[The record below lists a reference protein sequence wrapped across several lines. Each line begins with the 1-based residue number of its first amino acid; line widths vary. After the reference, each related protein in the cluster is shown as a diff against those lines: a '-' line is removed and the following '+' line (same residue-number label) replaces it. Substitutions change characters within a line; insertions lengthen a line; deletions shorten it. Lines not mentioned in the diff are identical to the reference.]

1 MFRILSIL
9 TLSIVANS
17 MTFGQIE
24 ELKKNADKAEEV
36 FNGVFIPSEAFS
48 KTLFVNPFIGT
59 GGHGHTYPG
68 ASSPFGMM
76 QLSPD
81 TRYDGW
87 DGCGGYHYSDSIIY
101 GFSHTHL
108 SGTGVSDYADLLITP
123 QVGKPKTEGKFID
136 PNGYGHRFSH
146 DREQAVPGFYS
157 VDLIDA
163 KIRAEFTVDVHSGL
177 HKYTFH
183 GQNQKKY
190 ILLDLDYRDELL
202 SADFETIAKNKIKGH
217 RISKAWAE
225 EQHFYFY
232 LESNID
238 WKKAK
243 QITKNGRHKLL
254 LEFPKDTKELML
266 RVGISAVDTEGAE
279 KNLKAEIVGFDF
291 VAQRVK
297 ANHAWENELSKI
309 HFDADKNTKTIFY
322 TALYHSFLAP
332 NTFSDVD
339 GRYRGMDKQ
348 FHQLEDKNDKQFTVF
363 SLWDTFRA
371 THPLFTLTQEEKTN
385 QFIRTFLRMD
395 DQQKDLPVWELA
407 GNETECMIGYHSVSV
422 MADAYLKDYSDFS
435 SGEMY
440 SASLRTAKRFD
451 FAKEFSYYEGYI
463 SLDKEPESV
472 SKLLEYAYDE
482 FCIDQMTKKMYSSAY
497 VAMVDKQLAPS
508 TRPYNFINHFDPK
521 TKFFRARRGAM
532 WMNDF
537 KPDEVNFNYT
547 EANAW
552 QYSLFAPHAIGVLAK
567 LHGGKSALETHLDN
581 MFNAPSETSGHNQA
595 DITGLIGQY
604 AHGNEPSHHMA
615 YLYNHVNRPDKT
627 QLYIDSILHNLYSN
641 EPNGLSGNEDCGQM
655 SSWYVLSAL
664 GIYQIAPGSPYYD
677 IGRPLMQSAILDLPN
692 RKKFVINVSNQSKSN
707 KYIKGIYLNGKK
719 LFRTYLSHDEIVNG
733 GLLVFTM
740 TDKPS
745 EELKEFNSSPTL
757 SEIPK
762 NFTPIPFLIPENRVF
777 SEKQIINFSLPYQ
790 NSDLSIQYK
799 INDSEWMEF
808 TSPFQID
815 ESTLVSARTIN
826 KYKSEN
832 SNPPP
837 KYVGR
842 SERISA
848 TVSTSFVKKN
858 EELQLKLITPYTL
871 PYASSGENALI
882 DGIQG
887 NQEFRTGDWQGF
899 YGFDVMAEIQ
909 FKEPKAMLTVD
920 LGLLEDLKSWIFYP
934 TEWTIE
940 VSTDGVNFTKY
951 RTDKINSSTNEYR
964 PANIQKVSMNVAE
977 YETVKAIR
985 ISVKNAGNCPDW
997 HLGRGNPTWIF
1008 LDEIS
1013 IH

>member
-1 MFRILSIL
+1 
-9 TLSIVANS
+9 

-339 GRYRGMDKQ
+339 GRYRGIDKQ

-497 VAMVDKQLAPS
+497 AAMVDKQLAPS

-581 MFNAPSETSGHNQA
+581 MFNAPSETSGRNQA

-615 YLYNHVNRPDKT
+615 YLYNHVNRTDKT

-641 EPNGLSGNEDCGQM
+641 EPDGLSGNEDCGQM

-692 RKKFVINVSNQSKSN
+692 GKKFVINVSNQSKSN

-832 SNPPP
+832 SNRPP

-977 YETVKAIR
+977 HETVKAIR

>member
-1 MFRILSIL
+1 
-9 TLSIVANS
+9 

-24 ELKKNADKAEEV
+24 ELKKNSDKAKEV
-36 FNGVFIPSEAFS
+36 FKGVFIPSSAFS

-68 ASSPFGMM
+68 ASAPFGMM

-108 SGTGVSDYADLLITP
+108 SGTGVSDYSDLLITP
-123 QVGKPKTEGKFID
+123 QVGKPKTEGKFND

-146 DREQAVPGFYS
+146 DKEQAFPGFYS
-157 VDLIDA
+157 VELLDA
-163 KIRAEFTVDVHSGL
+163 NIRAEFTVDVHSGL
-177 HKYTFH
+177 HKYTFN
-183 GQNQKKY
+183 GPNQKKY
-190 ILLDLDYRDELL
+190 ILLDLDYRDELI
-202 SADFETIAKNKIKGH
+202 SAHFETISKNKIKGH

-232 LESNID
+232 LESSID

-243 QITKNGRHKLL
+243 QITKNSRHKLL
-254 LEFPKDTKELML
+254 LEFPNDTKEIIL

-279 KNLKAEIVGFDF
+279 ENLNAEISGFDF
-291 VAQRVK
+291 IAQRVK
-297 ANHAWENELSKI
+297 ANREWEKELSKI

-332 NTFSDVD
+332 NTFSDID
-339 GRYRGMDKQ
+339 GRYRGMDKAI
-348 FHQLEDKNDKQFTVF
+348 HQLEKKNDKQFTVF

-395 DQQKDLPVWELA
+395 AEQSDLPVWELA
-407 GNETECMIGYHSVSV
+407 GNETECMIGFHSVSV
-422 MADAYLKDYSDFS
+422 MADAYVKDYSDFS

-440 SASLRTAKRFD
+440 SASLRTSKRSD
-451 FAKEFSYYEGYI
+451 FAKEFSYNDGYI
-463 SLDKEPESV
+463 SLDIEPESV

-482 FCIDQMTKKMYSSAY
+482 FCIDQMTKKMYSGAY
-497 VAMVDKQLAPS
+497 QAIITAQLAPS
-508 TRPYNFINHFDPK
+508 TRPYSFINHFDPK
-521 TKFFRARRGAM
+521 TNFFRARRGAM

-567 LHGGKSALETHLDN
+567 LHGGKDALENHLDN
-581 MFNAPSETSGHNQA
+581 LFTASSETSGRNQA

-627 QLYIDSILHNLYSN
+627 QLYVDSILFNLYSN
-641 EPNGLSGNEDCGQM
+641 EPDGLSGNEDCGQM

-664 GIYQIAPGSPYYD
+664 GFYQIAPGSPYYD
-677 IGRPLMQSAILDLPN
+677 IGRPLMKTAFLTLPN
-692 RKKFVINVSNQSKSN
+692 GKSFSFQVENQSKNN
-707 KYIKGIYLNGKK
+707 KFIQAIYLNGEK
-719 LFRTYLSHDEIVNG
+719 LFRTYLSHEEIITG
-733 GLLVFTM
+733 GQLVLTM
-740 TDKPS
+740 GSKPS
-745 EELKEFNSSPTL
+745 EEIKEFDASPTL

-777 SEKQIINFSLPYQ
+777 TAKQIIDFGLPYQ

-799 INDSEWMEF
+799 INDSEWKEF
-808 TSPFQID
+808 TSPFEIS
-815 ESTLVSARTIN
+815 ESTLLSARTIN

-832 SNPPP
+832 SIPPP
-837 KYVGR
+837 ISIDR

-858 EELQLKLITPYTL
+858 DDLQLKLITPFTL
-871 PYASSGENALI
+871 PYASNGENALI

-887 NQEFRTGDWQGF
+887 NEEFRTGDWQGF
-899 YGFDVMAEIQ
+899 YGFDMKAEIQ
-909 FKEPKAMLTVD
+909 FKDPKAIFKVD
-920 LGLLEDLKSWIFYP
+920 LGLLEDLKSWIFFP

-940 VSTDGVNFTKY
+940 VSADGVNFTKY
-951 RTDKINSSTNEYR
+951 GTDKINSSINEYR
-964 PANIQKVSMNVAE
+964 PANIQKVSMNVTGSE
-977 YETVKAIR
+977 SIKAIR

-997 HLGRGNPTWIF
+997 HLGRGNSTWIF
-1008 LDEIS
+1008 MDEIE